1 VATEGN
7 RLGGRVDELPAGLV
21 IQGGLKLT
29 GAEVD
34 PHDDHRLA
42 MSLAVIGL
50 RVPGLRI
57 HQAECVNKSFPLFW
71 DYWDRL

>member
-1 VATEGN
+1 
-7 RLGGRVDELPAGLV
+7 V